1 MKKNV
6 TSPKTAERYGEIAT
20 LQKELQV
27 SLENLFELPEAQSFY
42 HDANHLCVITVNE
55 LLIYSIPTLEAILT
69 LTHYDA
75 RKAGIERRKKWALW
89 FVEQLQVWAKEKGL
103 QIND

>member
-1 MKKNV
+1 MKKNT
-6 TSPKTAERYGEIAT
+6 TSPKTAERYGEIAA

-27 SLENLFELPEAQSFY
+27 NLENLFELPEAQSFY

-55 LLIYSIPTLEAILT
+55 LLIYSIPSLEAILT

-75 RKAGIERRKKWALW
+75 RQAGIERRKKWALW
-89 FVEQLQVWAKEKGL
+89 FTERFIEWANEKGL
-103 QIND
+103 QINE

>member
-1 MKKNV
+1 MKKNT

-20 LQKELQV
+20 IQKELNV
-27 SLENLFELPEAQSFY
+27 NFENLFELPEAQLFY
-42 HDANHLCVITVNE
+42 YDANHLCVITVNE
-55 LLIYSIPTLEAILT
+55 LLIYSIPTLETILT

-89 FVEQLQVWAKEKGL
+89 FVECFRKWAQEKGL